1 MNLLAAGTPV
11 CDLQSLAEGQAQGFT
26 LGEGE
31 WPLRG
36 LVVMHQ
42 GEVRAFV
49 NQCPH
54 AGHRLDFP
62 PGRFL
67 TPDGELLLC
76 RSHGAVFDKASGEC
90 VAGPC
95 TGERLRP
102 LEVAVVGAQVQLT
115 ADVDVDALVTRYW

>member
-1 MNLLAAGTPV
+1 MNSIAAGTPV
-11 CDLQSLAEGQAQGFT
+11 CELASLGEGQAKGFT

-76 RSHGAVFDKASGEC
+76 RSHGAVFDKGSGEC

-95 TGERLRP
+95 TGERLRT
-102 LEVAVVGAQVQLT
+102 LAVTVTGDQVQLA
-115 ADVDVDALVTRYW
+115 ADIDVDALVTRYW

>member
-1 MNLLAAGTPV
+1 MNSIAAGTPV
-11 CDLQSLAEGQAQGFT
+11 CELASLGEGQAQGFT

-76 RSHGAVFDKASGEC
+76 RSHGAVFDKGSGEC

-95 TGERLRP
+95 TGERLRT
-102 LEVAVVGAQVQLT
+102 LAVTVNGDQVQLA
-115 ADVDVDALVTRYW
+115 ADIDVDALVTRYW

>member
-1 MNLLAAGTPV
+1 MTLLAAGTVV
-11 CDLQSLAEGQAQGFT
+11 CGLHSLAEGQALGFT
-26 LGEGE
+26 LGEGD

-36 LVVMHQ
+36 MVVMQQ
-42 GEVRAFV
+42 GQVHAFV

-67 TPDGELLLC
+67 TPDGAMLLC

-90 VAGPC
+90 MAGPC
-95 TGERLRP
+95 TGERLRT
-102 LEVAVVGAQVQLT
+102 LAVIVAGDQVQLAAEIDT
-115 ADVDVDALVTRYW
+115 DALVTRYW